1 MPKKAPFLIILI
13 TFILSSAHTRADDLT
28 CPLTKIEV
36 QRLPDLHIA
45 RGGHTIFATGDEV
58 VVVGGH
64 TTGFVPTATAEYLK
78 DGQWHLLNTVYS
90 HDEGFSVTLSS
101 GKVLLGG
108 GHLQPLGIGNQFVI
122 EFYDPTRHSFRGYGC
137 LDHKRCWAQA
147 LEMDSGKVII
157 SGNWYEQDGIE
168 LYDGKVNNTPL
179 KPVRQSRA
187 MPYIFRTSKDDALV
201 FGTYDMHAK
210 RLDTIWID
218 HLKGEPTIE
227 PFFEQWRPMSYGYE
241 HHSDDSFIGDETK
254 DDFTYLF
261 SVTDS
266 AGQVAIARCHN
277 GHFSLL
283 PTSCAV
289 PTSCKGDSILW
300 FTSLIADRQAERA
313 YMVGRGKRNGRLF
326 VLTILYKQN
335 TAPLTLSYTEPMPET
350 GMGIT
355 AVLTQE
361 GHLLMA
367 GGVDTTINN
376 FEPLATAV
384 LLYTGQQQTPTS
396 ATNTH
401 WFWWLTAIANLL
413 LIVLL
418 LWIWKRRRIPIAPQ
432 QPEVTADEPLM
443 QRLCLLMEEQRPYL
457 NSDLKRQ
464 DVADLLQTNRTYI
477 TDCIKATRGQ
487 TFNQFINSY
496 RVEHA
501 KQLLSRHP
509 DKKMSAVA
517 IESGFNTESS
527 FFRAF
532 KAETGITPN
541 EWRATLEK

>member
-1 MPKKAPFLIILI
+1 
-13 TFILSSAHTRADDLT
+13 
-28 CPLTKIEV
+28 
-36 QRLPDLHIA
+36 
-45 RGGHTIFATGDEV
+45 
-58 VVVGGH
+58 
-64 TTGFVPTATAEYLK
+64 
-78 DGQWHLLNTVYS
+78 
-90 HDEGFSVTLSS
+90 
-101 GKVLLGG
+101 
-108 GHLQPLGIGNQFVI
+108 
-122 EFYDPTRHSFRGYGC
+122 
-137 LDHKRCWAQA
+137 
-147 LEMDSGKVII
+147 
-157 SGNWYEQDGIE
+157 
-168 LYDGKVNNTPL
+168 
-179 KPVRQSRA
+179 
-187 MPYIFRTSKDDALV
+187 
-201 FGTYDMHAK
+201 
-210 RLDTIWID
+210 
-218 HLKGEPTIE
+218 
-227 PFFEQWRPMSYGYE
+227 
-241 HHSDDSFIGDETK
+241 
-254 DDFTYLF
+254 
-261 SVTDS
+261 
-266 AGQVAIARCHN
+266 
-277 GHFSLL
+277 
-283 PTSCAV
+283 
-289 PTSCKGDSILW
+289 
-300 FTSLIADRQAERA
+300 
-313 YMVGRGKRNGRLF
+313 
-326 VLTILYKQN
+326 
-335 TAPLTLSYTEPMPET
+335 
-350 GMGIT
+350 
-355 AVLTQE
+355 
-361 GHLLMA
+361 MA

-487 TFNQFINSY
+487 TFSQFINSY